1 MFFYSEPL
9 IFIKQVLCF
18 YKFANRLI
26 QGKNGITDGTY
37 LSNDLYKSQ
46 NGLLKIQNG
55 QRTKENTDRTV
66 LRKNK

>member
-37 LSNDLYKSQ
+37 LSNDLYKSDEV
-46 NGLLKIQNG
+46 LLKMFY
-55 QRTKENTDRTV
+55 
-66 LRKNK
+66 